1 MKTDKRQLSAEE
13 YQRKLNAAGT
23 IIRFMG
29 HLTTRYTAAQMHYL
43 WKCMDV
49 MRARY
54 GDVFI
59 ADTINKDIVDAEC
72 ALWKYGIVERKVL
85 T

>member
-1 MKTDKRQLSAEE
+1 MTTDKRKLSTEE

-29 HLTTRYTAAQMHYL
+29 GLATRYTSVQMHYL
-43 WKCMDV
+43 WQCMEV

-54 GDVFI
+54 GDIFV
-59 ADTINKDIVDAEC
+59 ADAINKDIIDAEW
-72 ALWKYGIVERKVL
+72 ALWRYGIQERKAL
-85 T
+85 K